1 MRSALIGIA
10 SAAISIVAA
19 GCTNGVESAAVASNT
34 VDLSAVARDA
44 AADIGNYSAVA
55 PIPADETAAGDV
67 VRGMFAALLD
77 RRWDAVRVAWR
88 DPASAWP
95 LEGTRR
101 GYDRFMA
108 EVGRAVPD
116 ARSDEMT
123 VPLEVVGTPAR
134 GEQSLYVGEAALVRE
149 PASTGRWRIVS
160 VELSPP
166 MPARITATYR
176 CTGGAMLAVA
186 FDNRRQTA
194 VVTSGRAAWRLEQQ
208 RVASGIVYTGDGA
221 ALRGKGRDAD
231 WTVPGGSTV
240 RCRTV

>member
-1 MRSALIGIA
+1 VRSALIGIA
-10 SAAISIVAA
+10 SAAFGIVAA
-19 GCTNGVESAAVASNT
+19 GCTNGVESAAKANNA
-34 VDLSAVARDA
+34 VDLSAVAKDA
-44 AADIGNYSAVA
+44 AADIGNYSVVA
-55 PIPADETAAGDV
+55 PVPPNEKAAGDV

-77 RRWDAVRVAWR
+77 RRLDAARVAWR
-88 DPASAWP
+88 DPASARK
-95 LEGTRR
+95 LEGERR

-116 ARSDEMT
+116 ARNDEMT
-123 VPLEVVGTPAR
+123 VPLEVVGTPAK
-134 GEQSLYVGEAALVRE
+134 GEQALYVGEAALVRE
-149 PASTGRWRIVS
+149 PAGTGDWRIVS

-208 RVASGIVYTGDGA
+208 RAASGIDYTGDGA
-221 ALRGKGRDAD
+221 VLRGKGRDAD

-240 RCRTV
+240 RCRTA